1 MATVTFESLIPEIL
15 PLVPE
20 CTDLIIIRAI
30 RRASEDFLTKSLV
43 WRVDL
48 EKHFVIAGLADV
60 EIETPT
66 AALRVVQLKKVSI
79 NGRAILQAS
88 DGEAPD
94 GSGKTFCSLVD
105 FNANIRL
112 TPVPKLTAEMSIRA
126 VLTTTSRST
135 GLDSAVEQ
143 QIHEH
148 LIDGALAR
156 LFTMNGMP
164 WADNALAMYHAAI
177 FNAAVQETRGRAE
190 NNSGRAVSTISY
202 GGL

>member
-105 FNANIRL
+105 FNTNIRL

-164 WADNALAMYHAAI
+164 WADNELAMYHAAI

-190 NNSGRAVSTISY
+190 NNSGRAVGTITY